1 MKFQGL
7 SVTDWISDNWVW
19 KSRVTAYLSKN
30 IFSRTKLWIPW
41 TFASTIA
48 IYGTPTSNCDTPP
61 STSGERGYTVI
72 DVHFVINNS
81 WISFSVGALRTQ
93 KQLICSIYNRTC
105 RCRAWFGRRYFWYWI
120 YFANCNWIV
129 FADICKFLLTNIHQ
143 NMIWKTKDYPTHTIS
158 ANNHTI

>member
-1 MKFQGL
+1 MGRVVLWYIFFVLQSYSDGYLLKETCMYQQILFNYSL
-7 SVTDWISDNWVW
+7 RNISIYKEESHPTFW
-19 KSRVTAYLSKN
+19 
-30 IFSRTKLWIPW
+30 WIPW

-105 RCRAWFGRRYFWYWI
+105 RCRAWFVRRYFWI
-120 YFANCNWIV
+120 
-129 FADICKFLLTNIHQ
+129 
-143 NMIWKTKDYPTHTIS
+143 NMQ
-158 ANNHTI
+158 